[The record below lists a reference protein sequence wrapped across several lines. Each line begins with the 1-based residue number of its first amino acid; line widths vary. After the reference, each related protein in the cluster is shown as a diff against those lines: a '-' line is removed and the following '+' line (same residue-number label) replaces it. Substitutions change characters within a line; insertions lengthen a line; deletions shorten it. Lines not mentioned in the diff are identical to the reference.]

1 MPMFTTYNFAIRTQI
16 FHKQGSLALT
26 TTNPFNEYVD
36 QKVVLNGN
44 NFTLITDKQIPYRSI
59 GLNFTCKF
67 GKMTFKKE
75 KELEDPN
82 LTNPPQP

>member
-1 MPMFTTYNFAIRTQI
+1 MFTTNNFAINTQI
-16 FHKQGSLALT
+16 FNKQGSLALT

-44 NFTLITDKQIPYRSI
+44 NFTLIIDKQIPYRSI
-59 GLNFTCKF
+59 GLNFTYKF

-75 KELEDPN
+75 REIEG
-82 LTNPPQP
+82 